1 MNKREEYFDG
11 AYRFRAPGC
20 TVSKKASPEVFVFQM
35 LMRQTGNEAGRTD
48 LKPGKELYVGT
59 SKSYNINRYLESDG
73 KDFRAK
79 GSKWEKFGYDQKH
92 IKKDIKLIDRGMKP
106 LPADI
111 RVSRYVYGEQLGIM
125 LGDSDR
131 INNNSINGFI
141 SDLRA
146 GDKNVRNEFRSM
158 LASTVYNHKG
168 YVSTTYVR
176 RHPSFDL
183 RSVRLDLVVK
193 RGTKAIMTN
202 NHTEHEVLLQRDL
215 KLYFTGRFCIITTRK
230 GVDQLVIEACA
241 AMEEPEPEMLKIPA

>member
-48 LKPGKELYVGT
+48 LKPAKKLYVGT
-59 SKSYNINRYLESDG
+59 SKSYNINRYLESYG

-79 GSKWEKFGYDQKH
+79 GSKWEKFGYD
-92 IKKDIKLIDRGMKP
+92 L
-106 LPADI
+106 
-111 RVSRYVYGEQLGIM
+111 
-125 LGDSDR
+125 
-131 INNNSINGFI
+131 I

-202 NHTEHEVLLQRDL
+202 NHTKHEV
-215 KLYFTGRFCIITTRK
+215 
-230 GVDQLVIEACA
+230 
-241 AMEEPEPEMLKIPA
+241 LKIPA